1 MKSKHFE
8 IHELVPQYIYNK
20 YGEKAW
26 RFIDPRLIET
36 IDTIKEVFPLGKA
49 TINNYVWGGNRN
61 WSGLRTPRSDY
72 YSETSMHSQGKAVD
86 IVFTEYNVEHVRKY
100 IIKNPDIFPYIKGLE
115 MDIHWLHL
123 DTRNEDTLVCFYPK
137 K

>member
-8 IHELVPQYIYNK
+8 IHELVPQYIHNT
-20 YGEKAW
+20 YGNKAW

-36 IDTIKEVFPLGKA
+36 IDTLKEAFPLGTM
-49 TINNYVWGGNRN
+49 TINNYLWGGNRN

-72 YSETSMHSQGKAVD
+72 FSETSMHSQGKAVD
-86 IVFTEYNVEHVRKY
+86 MVFSEYESEHIRNY
-100 IIKNPDIFPYIKGLE
+100 IIKNPNIFPHIRGLE
-115 MDIHWLHL
+115 MGISWVHIDV
-123 DTRNEDTLVCFYPK
+123 RNEDTLVCFHPK